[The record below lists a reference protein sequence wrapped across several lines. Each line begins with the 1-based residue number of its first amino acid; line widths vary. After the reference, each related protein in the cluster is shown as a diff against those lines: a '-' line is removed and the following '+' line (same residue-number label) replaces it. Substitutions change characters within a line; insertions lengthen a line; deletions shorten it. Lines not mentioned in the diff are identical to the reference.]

1 MEGCFYSPQ
10 EVNILEVILE
20 VIQQDSLNK
29 AGMCEKVQFDL
40 LVFIM

>member
-10 EVNILEVILE
+10 EVNILEVKG